1 MGSWYVYIVRCADD
15 SLYTGI
21 AKDVRRRVDEHN
33 DSGMVGARY
42 TRGRQPVELV
52 YHEAVDSRSAATR
65 REHQIRR
72 LSREE
77 KKLLIGK
84 AQR

>member
-1 MGSWYVYIVRCADD
+1 MQSWYVYIVRCADD

-21 AKDVRRRVDEHN
+21 ASDVKRRVDEHN
-33 DSGMVGARY
+33 GSGTLGARY
-42 TRGRQPVELV
+42 TRVRRPVELV
-52 YHEAVDSRSAATR
+52 YHEAVDSRSAAMQ

-77 KKLLIGK
+77 KHVLIDK
-84 AQR
+84 AKR